1 MFGAEPQPALDRVN
15 LTDYLRGKTAA
26 DLELAGREWYE
37 ERNIKLHTDD
47 PVVLVDRDEKVVHSR
62 SGTVTR
68 YDRLVFATGSRAFLP
83 EVPGRD
89 LAGVFVYRE
98 LDDLK
103 QIRERGRAGD
113 PALVIGGG
121 LLGLEAAEAF
131 HEMGMRAHVVERGSG
146 LMSKQL
152 DPASSKELQRRVEEA
167 GITVHNALEISGIHE
182 HGDELVAEFRNGTSI
197 KARLVVF
204 ATGIRPRDELA
215 VACGLEV
222 GPRGGIKIDDHLQ
235 TSDPYIHA
243 IGECASHNGTVYGL
257 VLPGY
262 EMAGVLAAHIA
273 GRATKFKTADQSAI
287 LKLEGTEVAAVG
299 QHQADCPSYSA
310 SAAGTYRRISVRQG
324 RLVGAIGIGDW
335 PEQARVRE
343 AIKRGRRIWPW
354 NINRLIAH
362 GRLWSPAKTAD
373 VAGWPATA
381 EICNC
386 MSVCK
391 QEIVAVCASGCA
403 SVEELGRRT
412 GAGTVCGSCR
422 PLLARLSGAPA
433 EALAPA
439 AGRGVLFGASLLAAI
454 FFGLIVAFEMP
465 FSTTVE
471 GGWKP

>member
-1 MFGAEPQPALDRVN
+1 
-15 LTDYLRGKTAA
+15 
-26 DLELAGREWYE
+26 
-37 ERNIKLHTDD
+37 
-47 PVVLVDRDEKVVHSR
+47 
-62 SGTVTR
+62 
-68 YDRLVFATGSRAFLP
+68 
-83 EVPGRD
+83 
-89 LAGVFVYRE
+89 
-98 LDDLK
+98 
-103 QIRERGRAGD
+103 
-113 PALVIGGG
+113 
-121 LLGLEAAEAF
+121 
-131 HEMGMRAHVVERGSG
+131 
-146 LMSKQL
+146 
-152 DPASSKELQRRVEEA
+152 
-167 GITVHNALEISGIHE
+167 
-182 HGDELVAEFRNGTSI
+182 
-197 KARLVVF
+197 
-204 ATGIRPRDELA
+204 
-215 VACGLEV
+215 
-222 GPRGGIKIDDHLQ
+222 
-235 TSDPYIHA
+235 
-243 IGECASHNGTVYGL
+243 
-257 VLPGY
+257 
-262 EMAGVLAAHIA
+262 MAGVLAAHIA

-354 NINRLIAH
+354 NINRFIAH

-471 GGWKP
+471 GGWKPESLWTTPLIKQVTGFTLVGVSLIGMALSLRKRIRRFSLGDFGHWRAVHGALGAVTLMVLVTHTGLHLGANLNLLLMLNFLAVALTGALAGVVTALENRLQGVAAVWLRRSWTLLHILLVWPLPVLIFFHAFASYYY